1 MKIKELLNKEIEPKT
16 IFEVFEVFLG
26 GPLRAIYNTFNRKV
40 VKESTNTNIVYDVRQ
55 SQPIVI
61 RSEKYMSDYFS
72 KSNLSS
78 GIAIDS
84 VKYGMKREICDEI
97 MRSDLFEWAIDETVT
112 GTRIA
117 ARLIVNKFQK

>member
-1 MKIKELLNKEIEPKT
+1 MKIKELLNRKIDLKT
-16 IFEVFEVFLG
+16 FLLT
-26 GPLRAIYNTFNRKV
+26 GPLGAIYNLFSRKII
-40 VKESTNTNIVYDVRQ
+40 KESNTNIIYDVRQ
-55 SQPIVI
+55 SQPVVI

-117 ARLIVNKFQK
+117 ARLIVNKF